1 MFFTAPLPSHIH
13 SERNHVSTKQTYK
26 VDLLYYLVPA
36 HRVVNGVILPVMLP
50 YQVWVQ
56 RSQVKKA
63 KSAMHDRHLCFC
75 LWWARRRS
83 DLSTVGTHCSYC
95 RSMSNPRCQDHRAIS
110 YNFVLLAV
118 SPLFG
123 SEADFA
129 TLPLRF
135 SVHGI
140 IVWIFFPVPKYVDT
154 HSVQES
160 VRCFPVVCP
169 FCPVQ
174 VLFEISYWYLTNICS
189 LIVY

>member
-1 MFFTAPLPSHIH
+1 MFFTTPLPSHIH

-95 RSMSNPRCQDHRAIS
+95 RSMSNPRCLIEQSLTILCFWPCVLSSALRPIS
-110 YNFVLLAV
+110 LL
-118 SPLFG
+118 S
-123 SEADFA
+123 
-129 TLPLRF
+129 R
-135 SVHGI
+135 
-140 IVWIFFPVPKYVDT
+140 
-154 HSVQES
+154 
-160 VRCFPVVCP
+160 
-169 FCPVQ
+169 
-174 VLFEISYWYLTNICS
+174 
-189 LIVY
+189 